1 MFYEPKME
9 ENSNEKPDMTS
20 NTARNK
26 ISFSFYCSI
35 LEIQISR
42 QFSWN
47 TPGGFV
53 SGRMSK
59 LYHLTA
65 PTSPP
70 LIKRHLK
77 EEDSDEDEERDEED
91 GPLAELQEGLAAEE
105 PHYPRF

>member
-1 MFYEPKME
+1 ME
-9 ENSNEKPDMTS
+9 EKSNEKPDMTS
-20 NTARNK
+20 NTAINK

-42 QFSWN
+42 HFSWN

-70 LIKRHLK
+70 LGLLK
-77 EEDSDEDEERDEED
+77 FQWRTASGTWFGKTSHKKPGMKKFSLCVPKTCDFCFFTLR
-91 GPLAELQEGLAAEE
+91 P
-105 PHYPRF
+105 